1 MEIWSNVADMMGIHS
16 TYRENLGKK
25 NITED
30 ESELSFK
37 QEEQGMP
44 VVHVSCFDCDPKINV
59 AFNLCNEK
67 DVG

>member
-30 ESELSFK
+30 ESELSFNRRNR
-37 QEEQGMP
+37 E
-44 VVHVSCFDCDPKINV
+44 C
-59 AFNLCNEK
+59 L
-67 DVG
+67 